1 MDSVN
6 NLKTLRWLQ
15 PILSVNAENIIEAVH
30 STVLLITLR
39 SSEGSCLDMRGSREL
54 IRGQDLPP

>member
-39 SSEGSCLDMRGSREL
+39 SNEGSCLDMRGSREG